1 MPRCFS
7 HNRSHSKRPANGLRR
22 KSNLT
27 QLVSLR
33 RHNLGPRL
41 VACLCPF
48 KRATDTITYIPVT
61 RDDFDYAIENTRVI
75 VAPERQIAT
84 FGSTSFNFYL
94 ISELMDRVNQVRIRN
109 GKIQAERP
117 QILTPEHYCR
127 LLLEGFGDKAERYVD
142 QLREHARNI
151 AVLRYGFQFRKTDL
165 NEQTFSESIDA
176 VINRTRQ
183 QVENKNEPLSAII
196 QGVDDAWEVC
206 LLKFTIDLVERSSG
220 GNLGDFRK
228 RGLI

>member
-1 MPRCFS
+1 M
-7 HNRSHSKRPANGLRR
+7 
-22 KSNLT
+22 
-27 QLVSLR
+27 
-33 RHNLGPRL
+33 
-41 VACLCPF
+41 
-48 KRATDTITYIPVT
+48 T
-61 RDDFDYAIENTRVI
+61 RDDFDYALENTRVI
-75 VAPERQIAT
+75 LAPERQIAT

-109 GKIQAERP
+109 GRIQAERP

-151 AVLRYGFQFRKTDL
+151 AVLRYGFQFRKTDVS
-165 NEQTFSESIDA
+165 EQTLRDSIETVTD
-176 VINRTRQ
+176 RTKRRVQ
-183 QVENKNEPLSAII
+183 SANEPLSAVI

-206 LLKFTIDLVERSSG
+206 LLKFTIDLVEHSSG

-228 RGLI
+228 RGLL